1 MGEKQ
6 PGKNGGKTG
15 KTPFF
20 IGHLYE
26 NGKRRYNKAV
36 KSKQEVKIMR
46 FTKMQ
51 GIGNDYVYVN
61 CLEEHVENPSALAR
75 KMSRP
80 HYGVGS
86 DGLILICPSDVA
98 DFEMKMYNAD
108 GSEGEM
114 CGNGVR
120 CIGKYVYDRGLTDKT
135 TINLMTGGGLKQLQL
150 NVQEGRVKT
159 VRVDMGM
166 PELFP
171 PKIPVDLPGET
182 VMGHRLSVGS
192 SAYEIHCVSMGNP
205 HCVIFVRNPDA
216 VDLEQVGSLLE
227 NHPLFPRR
235 TNVEFVQVVDRSHLR
250 MRVWERGAG
259 ETLAC
264 GTGACASLVA
274 AVLTGRAD
282 RQVEMELLG
291 GTLALEWSPEDGH
304 VYQEGAAEFVF
315 DGEWLTD

>member
-1 MGEKQ
+1 MK
-6 PGKNGGKTG
+6 
-15 KTPFF
+15 
-20 IGHLYE
+20 
-26 NGKRRYNKAV
+26 
-36 KSKQEVKIMR
+36 

-61 CLEEHVENPSALAR
+61 CFEEHVENPAALAR
-75 KMSRP
+75 KISDR

-108 GSEGEM
+108 GSESEM

-135 TINLMTGGGLKQLQL
+135 SISLMTGGGLKIL
-150 NVQEGRVKT
+150 NLKVQDGKVQT

-171 PKIPVDLPGET
+171 AKIPVDLPGEV
-182 VMGHRLSVGS
+182 VMGYRLSVGS
-192 SAYEIHCVSMGNP
+192 SLYEIHCVSMGNP
-205 HCVIFVRNPDA
+205 HCVVFVRNPDS
-216 VDLEQVGSLLE
+216 VDVEQVGSILE

-235 TNVEFVQVVDRSHLR
+235 TNVEFVQVVDRTHLR

-264 GTGACASLVA
+264 GTGACASIVA

-282 RQVEMELLG
+282 RNVEMELLG
-291 GTLALEWSPEDGH
+291 GKLMLEWSPDDGH
-304 VYQEGAAEFVF
+304 VYQEGPAAFVF
-315 DGEWLTD
+315 DGEWLGE